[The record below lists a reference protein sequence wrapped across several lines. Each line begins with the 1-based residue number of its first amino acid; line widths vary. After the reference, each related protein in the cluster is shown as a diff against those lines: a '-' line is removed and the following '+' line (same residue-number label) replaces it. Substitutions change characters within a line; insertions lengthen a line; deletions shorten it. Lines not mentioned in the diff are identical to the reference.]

1 MQDIIPPQKR
11 KSIRDIPLPSGK
23 SRIHEEEPVR
33 AREPVRQREES
44 IKIHRAYEEPV
55 TEEESIDEEIEEE
68 VYEQK
73 RTSRSSRSNRS
84 SGGSRK
90 RLTVI
95 SVASIVLIL
104 LAVFFS
110 RSGAKVFVY
119 AKELSQS
126 SNASISI
133 PFTEEELVLERTV
146 SIKATGEEEVR
157 EKAIGRITIYNEYEE
172 TEQRLLKNTRFASP
186 NGLIYRIPSSLV
198 VPGTT
203 RDAQGNVVAGKLEVE
218 VSADEIGEKYNIA
231 PGRFTVPG
239 FEGLPQYDSFYAVS
253 TNTFD
258 GGFDGVRKVISDAD
272 RQQAETTLKN
282 QLREALLNDVKA
294 RSTEEKLILADESM
308 ILYEILS
315 DKVSGENVSIA
326 ARGTIKATSF
336 NSQLFSDEIAK
347 SVISQFS
354 AGESVFIENLEDLTI
369 SVSKGENNNATIEVS
384 GTINFV
390 WKNDHD
396 SLKQTI
402 AGTSK
407 DSIRE
412 TVEMFPGITKI
423 TSEIRPIWKSTFPED
438 VSKIEIIDSRD

>member
-1 MQDIIPPQKR
+1 M
-11 KSIRDIPLPSGK
+11 
-23 SRIHEEEPVR
+23 
-33 AREPVRQREES
+33 
-44 IKIHRAYEEPV
+44 
-55 TEEESIDEEIEEE
+55 
-68 VYEQK
+68 
-73 RTSRSSRSNRS
+73 
-84 SGGSRK
+84 
-90 RLTVI
+90 
-95 SVASIVLIL
+95 
-104 LAVFFS
+104 
-110 RSGAKVFVY
+110 
-119 AKELSQS
+119 
-126 SNASISI
+126 
-133 PFTEEELVLERTV
+133 
-146 SIKATGEEEVR
+146 
-157 EKAIGRITIYNEYEE
+157 
-172 TEQRLLKNTRFASP
+172 
-186 NGLIYRIPSSLV
+186 
-198 VPGTT
+198 
-203 RDAQGNVVAGKLEVE
+203 
-218 VSADEIGEKYNIA
+218 
-231 PGRFTVPG
+231 
-239 FEGLPQYDSFYAVS
+239 
-253 TNTFD
+253 
-258 GGFDGVRKVISDAD
+258 
-272 RQQAETTLKN
+272 
-282 QLREALLNDVKA
+282 NDVKA